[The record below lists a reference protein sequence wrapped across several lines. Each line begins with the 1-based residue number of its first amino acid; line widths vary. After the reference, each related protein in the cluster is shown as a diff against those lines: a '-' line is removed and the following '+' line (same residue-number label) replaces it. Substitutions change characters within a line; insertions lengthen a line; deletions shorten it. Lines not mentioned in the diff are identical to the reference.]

1 MCKIYNSSESGRIT
15 TTFDT
20 AFTERYG
27 VEVGRK
33 VFNKVRGK
41 KRDCVK
47 RGVNFLITWEVL
59 DLLVDKWVLGKGT
72 CDYTGERFRDV
83 PDTNNFPSL
92 ERVDSTLPYQEGN
105 LCVITK
111 RINSIKGNFESGINT
126 DALSVSKDDREIF
139 NKMWSIISS
148 PSKMKSTLNHYIP
161 KRKEETK
168 MTATV
173 KVEKEIVIT
182 TTQHEDI
189 ALSGLY
195 SSFMKFF
202 LSMGKDV
209 ELSFSQF
216 KHIYKRKSCFLSGE
230 KFVGDNKHPLLLG
243 DKVTA
248 STLTFAIE
256 KYATPFQNLIDQSG
270 MTPTLLLN
278 NLNKNLK

>member
-1 MCKIYNSSESGRIT
+1 MCKIYDGSRNGRID

-20 AFTERYG
+20 GFIKRYG
-27 VEVGRK
+27 AEVGRK
-33 VFNKVRGK
+33 VFNKVKGK
-41 KRDCVK
+41 RRDCTK

-59 DLLVDKWVLGKGT
+59 DLLVDKWVLAKGT
-72 CDYTGERFRDV
+72 CDYTGESFSDIA
-83 PDTNNFPSL
+83 DTDNFPSL
-92 ERVDSTLPYQEGN
+92 ERVDSELPYQEGN
-105 LCVITK
+105 LCVVTK
-111 RINSIKGNFESGINT
+111 RINSIKGNLESGVKGHP
-126 DALSVSKDDREIF
+126 LKVSQEDRVVF

-161 KRKEETK
+161 KKKEEIE
-168 MTATV
+168 MTTT
-173 KVEKEIVIT
+173 KVEKEIGVT
-182 TTQHEDI
+182 ATQHEDI
-189 ALSGLY
+189 ELSGLY
-195 SSFMKFF
+195 SNFMKFF

-216 KHIYKRKSCFLSGE
+216 KHIYKRKACFLSGE

-256 KYATPFQNLIDQSG
+256 KYATPFQSLIDQSG

-278 NLNKNLK
+278 NLTKNLK